1 MSLALFSKYY
11 LMMYLNALTSFT
23 NLTISKLCLSLLLL
37 SFNSFLSFYCLL
49 EQLKFI
55 NSKKLWKKLIFILLI
70 FYSSMFGMFFST
82 NIELSFVLALKNF
95 WAEDISKSWLEIGP
109 IKVPRIKMRIS
120 LIPPISPSRSIIPYT
135 YLFVSTYYSE
145 SEWNDLKTTSCSS

>member
-1 MSLALFSKYY
+1 L
-11 LMMYLNALTSFT
+11 
-23 NLTISKLCLSLLLL
+23 
-37 SFNSFLSFYCLL
+37 
-49 EQLKFI
+49 
-55 NSKKLWKKLIFILLI
+55 
-70 FYSSMFGMFFST
+70 
-82 NIELSFVLALKNF
+82 
-95 WAEDISKSWLEIGP
+95 WLEIGP